1 MVLSLFL
8 DIPEK
13 IGYTNFNLRNG
24 GIFLIYT
31 LTCNP
36 SVDYVVQLET
46 FQYGMVNRSRGE
58 QVFSGG
64 KGINVS
70 VILKNLGIPNRA
82 LGFLA
87 GFTGDFIEQDLQEQG
102 CQTEFVR
109 LAKGFS
115 RINVKIKGQ
124 EESEINGGGPAVDQA
139 AMEALFEKMNSLQK
153 GDMLI
158 ISGSIPPSL
167 PKDLYEKI
175 LSLLAERGV
184 YAVVDTAGE
193 ALMRTLRFAPFL
205 IKPNRQELEELAQKR
220 LFTREE
226 IVAQGRRLQEMGAKN
241 VLISMAAEGAV
252 LLTSDGKILFG
263 EAPRGEVRNSVGAGD
278 SMVGGFVA
286 GWLKTGSCREALKWG
301 IAAGSATA
309 FCEGLATGEEIC
321 RLYEEGIRVTHE
333 II

>member
-1 MVLSLFL
+1 M
-8 DIPEK
+8 
-13 IGYTNFNLRNG
+13 
-24 GIFLIYT
+24 IYT

-36 SVDYVVQLET
+36 SVDYVVQMAE
-46 FQYGMVNRSRGE
+46 FCPGMVNRSQGE
-58 QVFSGG
+58 QTFSGG
-64 KGINVS
+64 KGINVT

-87 GFTGDFIEQDLQEQG
+87 GFTGDFIEQDLREQG

-124 EESEINGGGPAVDQA
+124 EESEINGGGPAVDQE
-139 AMEALFEKMNSLQK
+139 AMEALFEKINGLQK

-175 LSLLAERGV
+175 LGLLDERGI

-193 ALMRTLRFAPFL
+193 ALMKTLRYEPFL
-205 IKPNRQELEELAQKR
+205 IKPNRQELEELAGSR

-226 IVAQGRRLQEMGAKN
+226 IVAQGRRLQEMGAQN

-252 LLTSDGKILFG
+252 LLTSDGKVFFG
-263 EAPRGEVRNSVGAGD
+263 EAPRGTVRNSVGAGD

-286 GWLKTGSCREALKWG
+286 GWLKTGSYPTALQWG
-301 IAAGSATA
+301 IAAGSASA
-309 FCEGLATGEEIC
+309 FCEGLATGEEIR
-321 RLYEEGIRVTHE
+321 RLFEENIRISTE

>member
-1 MVLSLFL
+1 M
-8 DIPEK
+8 
-13 IGYTNFNLRNG
+13 
-24 GIFLIYT
+24 IYT

-36 SVDYVVQLET
+36 SVDYVVQMAE
-46 FQYGMVNRSRGE
+46 FCPGMVNRSQGE
-58 QVFSGG
+58 QTFSGG
-64 KGINVS
+64 KGINVT

-87 GFTGDFIEQDLQEQG
+87 GFTGDFIEQDLREQG

-124 EESEINGGGPAVDQA
+124 EESEINGGGPAVDQE
-139 AMEALFEKMNSLQK
+139 AMKALFEKINGLQK

-175 LSLLAERGV
+175 LGLLDERGV

-193 ALMRTLRFAPFL
+193 ALMKTLRYEPFL
-205 IKPNRQELEELAQKR
+205 IKPNRQELEELAGSR

-226 IVAQGRRLQEMGAKN
+226 IVAQGRRLQEMGAQN

-252 LLTSDGKILFG
+252 LLTSDGKVFFG
-263 EAPRGEVRNSVGAGD
+263 EAPRGTVRNSVGAGD

-286 GWLKTGSCREALKWG
+286 GWLKTGSYPTALQWG
-301 IAAGSATA
+301 IAAGSASA
-309 FCEGLATGEEIC
+309 FCEGLATGEEIR
-321 RLYEEGIRVTHE
+321 RLFEENIRISTE

>member
-1 MVLSLFL
+1 M
-8 DIPEK
+8 
-13 IGYTNFNLRNG
+13 
-24 GIFLIYT
+24 IYT

-36 SVDYVVQLET
+36 SVDYVVQMAE
-46 FQYGMVNRSRGE
+46 FCPGMVNRAQGE
-58 QVFSGG
+58 QTFSGG
-64 KGINVS
+64 KGINVT

-87 GFTGDFIEQDLQEQG
+87 GFTGDFIEQDLREQG

-139 AMEALFEKMNSLQK
+139 AMEALFEKINGLQK

-175 LSLLAERGV
+175 LGLLDERGV

-193 ALMRTLRFAPFL
+193 ALMKTLRYEPFL
-205 IKPNRQELEELAQKR
+205 IKPNRQELEELAQSR

-226 IVAQGRRLQEMGAKN
+226 IVAQGRRLQEMGAQN

-252 LLTSDGKILFG
+252 LLTSDGKVFFG
-263 EAPRGEVRNSVGAGD
+263 EAPRGTVRNSVGAGD

-286 GWLKTGSCREALKWG
+286 GWLKTGSYQSALQWG
-301 IAAGSATA
+301 IAAGSASA

-321 RLYEEGIRVTHE
+321 RLLEENIRISTE
-333 II
+333 IL

>member
-1 MVLSLFL
+1 M
-8 DIPEK
+8 
-13 IGYTNFNLRNG
+13 
-24 GIFLIYT
+24 IYT

-36 SVDYVVQLET
+36 SVDYVVQMAE
-46 FQYGMVNRSRGE
+46 FCPGMVNRAQGE
-58 QVFSGG
+58 QAFSGG
-64 KGINVS
+64 KGINVT

-87 GFTGDFIEQDLQEQG
+87 GFTGDFIEQDLREQG

-124 EESEINGGGPAVDQA
+124 EESEINGGGPTVDQA
-139 AMEALFEKMNSLQK
+139 AMEALFEKINGLQK

-175 LSLLAERGV
+175 LGLLDERGV

-193 ALMRTLRFAPFL
+193 ALMKTLRYEPFL
-205 IKPNRQELEELAQKR
+205 IKPNRQELEELAQSR

-226 IVAQGRRLQEMGAKN
+226 IVAQGRRLQEMGAQN

-252 LLTSDGKILFG
+252 LLTSDGKVFFG
-263 EAPRGEVRNSVGAGD
+263 EAPRGTVRNSVGAGD

-286 GWLKTGSCREALKWG
+286 GWLKTGSYQAALQWG
-301 IAAGSATA
+301 IAAGSASA

-321 RLYEEGIRVTHE
+321 RLLEENIRISTE
-333 II
+333 IL